1 MYNKVKDCSKGG
13 QHEWGTDGLH
23 SNQFCKK
30 CFIDFPP
37 EDNKV
42 KELVEW
48 VAERL
53 WGFLIANA
61 PSWEREGSEYSII
74 HESLKGWMRG
84 VANQILSHPDLAL
97 IDRELEK
104 VKIAYNEMD
113 IELCTCPPV
122 IPLAEAL
129 KEEK

>member
-1 MYNKVKDCSKGG
+1 MDTGDYYCSL
-13 QHEWGTDGLH
+13 E
-23 SNQFCKK
+23 CE
-30 CFIDFPP
+30 
-37 EDNKV
+37 EDMNEQV
-42 KELVEW
+42 ERLVEW
-48 VAERL
+48 VAREL
-53 WGFLIANA
+53 YFDGEDYVTGSVAEM
-61 PSWEREGSEYSII
+61 SWREKLPYQ
-74 HESLKGWMRG
+74 KQRWVDKATR
-84 VANQILSHPDLAL
+84 ILSHPDLAL